1 MGACHSVHGRTK
13 ARLTLDTNRPTD
25 MNEADFT
32 PFLAQ
37 LVCIVGAPRVL
48 VSAHDTAAY
57 QQDWRGRYYGAAL
70 AVVLPGNTTE
80 VAAVVKACAAQGVTI
95 VPQGGNTGLVG
106 GSVAPDD
113 RPAVLLN
120 LSRLNRIREV
130 DALNNSLVAEAGC
143 ILANVR
149 EVADQQQRQFP
160 MLLGSVGSCE
170 IGGLV
175 STNAGGTG
183 VLRYGNMRELV
194 LGLEVV
200 LPDGTIWDGLRALR
214 KDNAGYDLKQLFIGG
229 EGTLG
234 VVTAAVLKLF
244 PKLAVSASA
253 MVALPGVQQAVDL
266 LRFLQEQVGQRIEA
280 FEILSSNQIEIVVK
294 HGHGL
299 TSPMAL
305 EAPYY
310 VLIELADS
318 SPGWDASAELEKVLS
333 DAYERDLVSDAVV
346 ATDLA
351 KAERMWAL
359 RHNISECNKHA
370 GFTVSNDTSVPVSK
384 LPVFIP
390 SVTERIE
397 REVPGAT
404 VCHAGHIGDGNIHV
418 IAVLSRSVYDSSEA
432 CEAAAAQVNLIVH
445 EASVAQGG
453 SISAE
458 HGIGRMHVERLER
471 FKPAVDL
478 QMMRMV
484 KQAFDPMN
492 LMNPGKILRAI

>member
-1 MGACHSVHGRTK
+1 M
-13 ARLTLDTNRPTD
+13 D
-25 MNEADFT
+25 MADVSCADL
-32 PFLAQ
+32 LAQ
-37 LVCIVGAPRVL
+37 LASIVGMTRVL
-48 VSAHDTAAY
+48 VDAHDTAAY
-57 QQDWRGRYYGAAL
+57 QQDWRGRYKGAGM
-70 AVVLPGNTTE
+70 AVVLPGNTEE
-80 VAAVVKACAAQGVTI
+80 VAAVVRVCVAQSVAI

-106 GSVAPDD
+106 GAVAPVD

-130 DALNNSLVAEAGC
+130 DARNNSLVAEAGC

-149 EVADQQQRQFP
+149 EVADQHQRQFP

-200 LPDGTIWDGLRALR
+200 LPDGTVWNGLRALR
-214 KDNAGYDLKQLFIGG
+214 KDNSGYDLKQLFIGA

-234 VVTAAVLKLF
+234 VVTAAVLKLY

-280 FEILSSNQIEIVVK
+280 FEILSRNQIEIVVK

-299 TSPMAL
+299 SSPMPL
-305 EAPYY
+305 NEPFY
-310 VLIELADS
+310 VLVELADS
-318 SPGWDASAELEKVLS
+318 SPAWDASAELEQVLA
-333 DAYERDLVSDAVV
+333 DALERGLVSDAVV
-346 ATDLA
+346 ATDLG

-359 RHNISECNKHA
+359 RHNISECNKLA
-370 GFTVSNDTSVPVSK
+370 GFTVSNDTSVPVSR

-390 SVTERIE
+390 NVTARIQ
-397 REVPGAT
+397 REVPGAE

-418 IAVLSRSVYDSSEA
+418 IAVLSRAVYGTPEA

-445 EASVAQGG
+445 EASVDLGG

-471 FKPAVDL
+471 FKPAVDQ
-478 QMMRMV
+478 QMMRLV
-484 KQAFDPMN
+484 KNAFDPLG
-492 LMNPGKILRAI
+492 LMNPGKILRCQG

>member
-1 MGACHSVHGRTK
+1 MTEK
-13 ARLTLDTNRPTD
+13 D
-25 MNEADFT
+25 EAVLLQQ
-32 PFLAQ
+32 LAG
-37 LVCIVGAPRVL
+37 IVGSTRVL
-48 VSAHDTAAY
+48 TGPEDTAGY
-57 QQDWRGRYYGAAL
+57 QQDWRGRYQGAAL
-70 AVVLPGNTTE
+70 AVVLPATTSE
-80 VAAVVKACAAQGVTI
+80 VAAVVKACSALGVAI

-106 GSVAPDD
+106 GAVASLDQ
-113 RPAVLLN
+113 ASILLN
-120 LSRLNRIREV
+120 LSRMNRIREI
-130 DALNNSLVAEAGC
+130 DASNNSLVVEAGC

-149 EVADQQQRQFP
+149 EVADQHKRQFP
-160 MLLGSVGSCE
+160 LLLGSVGSCE

-200 LPDGTIWDGLRALR
+200 LPDGAVWDGLRALR
-214 KDNAGYDLKQLFIGG
+214 KDNSGYDLKQLFIGA

-234 VVTAAVLKLF
+234 IVTAAVLKLL

-280 FEILSSNQIEIVVK
+280 FEILSRRQIEIVVK

-299 TSPMAL
+299 SSPMPL
-305 EAPYY
+305 DAPFY

-318 SPGWDASAELEKVLS
+318 SPTWDAGAELENVLAEAL
-333 DAYERDLVSDAVV
+333 DRELLSDAVV

-370 GFTVSNDTSVPVSK
+370 GFTVSNDTSVPVSR
-384 LPVFIP
+384 LPAFILG
-390 SVTERIE
+390 VTERIE
-397 REVPGAT
+397 REVAGAC

-418 IAVLSRSVYDSSEA
+418 IAVLSRVMYSTPEQ

-445 EASVAQGG
+445 EASVELGG

-458 HGIGRMHVERLER
+458 HGVGRMHVQRLER
-471 FKPAVDL
+471 FKPPVDL

-484 KQAFDPMN
+484 KAVFDPQGV
-492 LMNPGKILRAI
+492 MNPGKILR